1 MISVFSKRIYVNP
14 FHIFACQLSV
24 FNVLSILP
32 TYLHTNIFLVHF
44 LLPQYVMCLDFF
56 VLQLS
61 TNFMLAT
68 LFCAVGTEHEFEM
81 LFRARFSHFTLDG
94 TFFYYFPMSLS
105 SIFAIYFS
113 FNAFIF
119 FRGVS
124 GWLVGWRRKMLVL
137 MKMELC
143 GLIIEK

>member
-1 MISVFSKRIYVNP
+1 
-14 FHIFACQLSV
+14 
-24 FNVLSILP
+24 
-32 TYLHTNIFLVHF
+32 
-44 LLPQYVMCLDFF
+44 MCLDFF

-68 LFCAVGTEHEFEM
+68 LFCAVGTEHEFVM
-81 LFRARFSHFTLDG
+81 LFRARFSHYTLDG
-94 TFFYYFPMSLS
+94 TFFCYFPMSLS

-124 GWLVGWRRKMLVL
+124 GWLVGWMAQKNASVDENGVMRFDHRE
-137 MKMELC
+137 MK
-143 GLIIEK
+143 